1 MKKRVLGMLLA
12 ICFVVSLVPATVVS
26 AVTTTCTTY
35 SGQNIEEQNYSRWS
49 SPIQSYLSACAD
61 STLMRVQYGSSM
73 GVLVE
78 YYDTSYNFL
87 SSKIIPEE
95 LPIFGAFYETDEN
108 YFLLTGQSNTAESAD
123 VEVYRITK
131 YDKNWNRLAS
141 VGLYDCNTTVPFDAG
156 SARMDVWG
164 NYLLIRTCHKMYK
177 SSDGNNHQAN
187 VTIQVDMDSMTI
199 TDSYTDVMN
208 TSYGYVS
215 HSFNQ
220 FIKVENGKI
229 VSVDH
234 GDAYPRSIVLLNYQT
249 DVTTGKFVPGYSNR
263 CQITNVLT
271 FPGAIGENSTGA
283 SVGGFEISDSAYL
296 IAGNSVVQDEE
307 NLSRTTRNVFVASVS
322 KSTSE
327 VTMNWLT
334 SYEEGDGTT
343 STPQMVPIA
352 DNRFIVLWS
361 RDRMVYYTEI
371 DGTGSQVGE
380 IYSVA
385 GNLSDCVPTVVNNK
399 LVWYTWNNETMTFYD
414 ISLNDL
420 SQTQV
425 TPIENGHQYQNMGI
439 TDGYANLVCSQ
450 CGDEKQV
457 KVATSFS
464 IYWRQN
470 GSGSYY
476 NAFTYNERVIGQ
488 TLDFWIASFT
498 PSDANSEFEV
508 NISDSSVI
516 SYEPTN
522 NDGTMGTLTML
533 AKGTATVSI
542 FPKYNPDAA
551 KTYTIVVDDHVHDY
565 QNTGVIEDGYAIL
578 ACSKCGAEKR
588 VKVATSIAVWWNE
601 NGGSGYY
608 YSAFTNP
615 TEVGNELYY
624 MVNSSPSD
632 ADEEVEVIVSDPELI
647 SCTATSKRMGY
658 LTMLKAGRTTVTVRS
673 KLNPTVARTYT
684 VTIGNVPEVT
694 SFTANPATTAMEGTA
709 VTLTAAATGGE
720 GTCQYRFEYL
730 DAAGEWKEIQ
740 DYSDSA
746 TAVWTAV
753 AGATQLRVVVKDE
766 AGTVERSAMDFTVT
780 SALIKLVGHSLTL
793 DGTVGVNFYYTIDD
807 VYLTDEYDAK
817 VIFTCMGNTVEVPLD
832 TSKINE
838 VNGETAYRF
847 QYGVYATRMTENI
860 EAKFVLTKGDET
872 VATIMD
878 DYCVKD
884 YFDTAQQVEDEKLEA
899 MVNAMSTYG
908 HYAQLYFNVNP
919 QYLPDAM
926 LDVNTITV
934 DSLADYAASMTT
946 FESATLHHYGS
957 TLYLDSATALRFYL
971 TETEGLDNVCMAYRV
986 KGSEGEYQYAE
997 LGYSELNQK
1006 YYGEIP
1012 SIAAHHLDDLYEVY
1026 FCTKDTHKQL
1036 SDVKTYGAMSYAYA
1050 ALTRETPNEALN
1062 QTVQGLKLYGDATK
1076 NYFLK

>member
-35 SGQNIEEQNYSRWS
+35 SGQNIEGQNYSRWS

-61 STLMRVQYGSSM
+61 GTLMRVQYGSSM

-78 YYDTSYNFL
+78 YYDTSYNLL

-95 LPIFGAFYETDEN
+95 LPIFGAFYETDNN
-108 YFLLTGQSNTAESAD
+108 YFLLTGQSNMAESAD

-141 VGLYDCNTTVPFDAG
+141 VGLYDCNTTVPFNAG
-156 SARMDVWG
+156 SARMDAWG

-249 DVTTGKFVPGYSNR
+249 DVTTGKFVPGYSNGCR
-263 CQITNVLT
+263 ITNVLT

-296 IAGNSVVQDEE
+296 VAGNSVVQDEE
-307 NLSRTTRNVFVASVS
+307 NLSRTTRNVFVASVA

-439 TDGYANLVCSQ
+439 TDGYANLVCSK
-450 CGDEKQV
+450 CGD
-457 KVATSFS
+457 
-464 IYWRQN
+464 
-470 GSGSYY
+470 
-476 NAFTYNERVIGQ
+476 
-488 TLDFWIASFT
+488 
-498 PSDANSEFEV
+498 
-508 NISDSSVI
+508 
-516 SYEPTN
+516 
-522 NDGTMGTLTML
+522 
-533 AKGTATVSI
+533 
-542 FPKYNPDAA
+542 
-551 KTYTIVVDDHVHDY
+551 
-565 QNTGVIEDGYAIL
+565 
-578 ACSKCGAEKR
+578 EKR

-647 SCTATSKRMGY
+647 SCTATSKRTGY

-684 VTIGNVPEVT
+684 VTVGNVPEVT

-766 AGTVERSAMDFTVT
+766 AGTVERSAMDFAVT
-780 SALIKLVGHSLTL
+780 SALPKLVGHSLTL

-807 VYLTDEYDAK
+807 AYLTDEYDAK

-838 VNGETAYRF
+838 VNDEAAYRF

-860 EAKFVLTKGDET
+860 EAKFVLMRGDET

-884 YFDTAQQVEDEKLEA
+884 YFDTAQQIEDEKLEA

-908 HYAQLYFNVNP
+908 HYAQSYFKVNP
-919 QYLPDAM
+919 EYLPDAV
-926 LDVNTITV
+926 LDVSAVTV
-934 DSLADYAASMTT
+934 DSLADYAVLMTT
-946 FESATLHHYGS
+946 FEGATLHHYGS

-971 TETEGLDNVCMAYRV
+971 TETEDLSNVCMAYRV

-1012 SIAAHHLDDLYEVY
+1012 NIAAHYLDELYEVY
-1026 FCTKDTHKQL
+1026 FCTQDTHEQL